1 MFQKT
6 IVYALVIFTFVYA
19 NPNKYIY
26 DVESAIIEYEIT
38 GGAVFTPETNLSIKG
53 TAALRFK
60 EWGKTK
66 IDREDGFLLLTGAIE
81 HKESVRHFIKQ
92 TNDNIVTV
100 DYLNEQLIEGKTTS
114 KDTKDNEIKN
124 FKLVR
129 KEIVAG
135 YECEVWKANAIEKC
149 LYKGVVLKLESNIY
163 NVYYIKKATSVVF
176 DTNSSEIDFDLPDYP
191 KHKIGLLKEYKRV
204 QKIHTSHELSH
215 SIEKNTSEEESKTNF
230 LNHLGE
236 DIYAQ
241 QKKILPKSLLMMKKT
256 RECLQGLDN
265 PFEDNVCMGNFS
277 DMTLHLGTNKYKYL
291 SLWNEK
297 NKEKLLDN
305 IENDVLALQSKVPCI
320 KRAKNI
326 IDLSMCM
333 KDR

>member
-1 MFQKT
+1 
-6 IVYALVIFTFVYA
+6 VYA
-19 NPNKYIY
+19 NPNKHIY
-26 DVESAIIEYEIT
+26 DVESAVIEYKIT
-38 GGAVFTPETNLSIKG
+38 GGVAFTPETNLSIKG

-66 IDREDGFLLLTGAIE
+66 IDREDGFLLLTGAME
-81 HKESVRHFIKQ
+81 HKESVRYFLKQ

-124 FKLVR
+124 FKLLR

-135 YECEVWKANAIEKC
+135 YECEVWGASGVEKC

-163 NVYYIKKATSVVF
+163 NTNYIKEATSAVF
-176 DTNSSEIDFDLPDYP
+176 DTNISEIDFALPDYP
-191 KHKIGLLKEYKRV
+191 RHKIGLLQEYKKG
-204 QKIHTSHELSH
+204 QKIHTSHEFSYGV
-215 SIEKNTSEEESKTNF
+215 EKNASEEESKTNF
-230 LNHLGE
+230 LNHLGR
-236 DIYAQ
+236 DIYSQ

-265 PFEDNVCMGNFS
+265 PFEDNVCMENFS

-291 SLWNEK
+291 SLWDEE

-305 IENDVLALQSKVPCI
+305 IENDVLALQSKIPCI

-326 IDLSMCM
+326 IDLSICM